1 MKRNMAEE
9 IKTKSKW
16 KIGASF
22 WNKLLFGLMGVFM
35 FFLIGFVE
43 NQHANRTVKSTVVR
57 INYEADN
64 YFVDETDILRTL
76 TMNDADQIVGK
87 KYRDIE
93 LKNLELRLE
102 SIKFVED
109 AQIST
114 DHKGTLMVE
123 IVQSKPIARI
133 VTQNGPHAYV
143 GSNATALSTS
153 DKFTSRVL
161 IIDGPFSPKLMKENY
176 LLTDSVGSKYFE
188 LIQFIDQSEYW
199 KKMIAQLTLQSNG
212 NIVMLP
218 QIGDY
223 EIQFGKPEDIE
234 NKFKKIDMFFK
245 DILPSKGWDAYKT
258 VNVSFTNQ
266 IVCE

>member
-1 MKRNMAEE
+1 MAME
-9 IKTKSKW
+9 TKAKW
-16 KIGASF
+16 KLGVSF
-22 WNKLLFGLMGVFM
+22 WNKVTLGLMGVAM

-43 NQHANRTVKSTVVR
+43 NEHANRTVLSTLVR

-76 TMNDADQIVGK
+76 TMNGVDQIVGK

-133 VTQNGPHAYV
+133 VNQNAPHAYI
-143 GSNATALSTS
+143 GSNATALATS

-161 IIDGPFSPKLMKENY
+161 IIDGPFAPSLMKENY
-176 LLTDSVGSKYFE
+176 LLKDSIGSRYFE
-188 LIQFIDQSEYW
+188 VIQFIDRSDYW
-199 KKMIAQLTLQSNG
+199 RKMISQITLQSNG
-212 NIVMLP
+212 NIILQP

-234 NKFKKIDMFFK
+234 VKFKKIDIFFK
-245 DILPSKGWDAYKT
+245 DILPSKGWDAYKK
-258 VNVSFTNQ
+258 VNVSFNNQ

>member
-1 MKRNMAEE
+1 MAKE
-9 IKTKSKW
+9 TKPKAKW
-16 KIGASF
+16 KMSPAL
-22 WNKLLFGLMGVFM
+22 WNKLTFAFIGCSM

-43 NQHANRTVKSTVVR
+43 NKHASRRVLRTSVK
-57 INYEADN
+57 INFEDDN

-76 TMNDADQIVGK
+76 TMNNADQIVGK
-87 KYRDIE
+87 KYRDID

-109 AQIST
+109 AQISA

-123 IVQSKPIARI
+123 INQSKPIARI
-133 VTQNGPHAYV
+133 VNQNSPHAYI

-161 IIDGPFSPKLMKENY
+161 IIDGPFATKLMKENY
-176 LLTDSVGSKYFE
+176 LLTDSIGSKYFA
-188 LIQFIDQSEYW
+188 LIQFIDQNEYW
-199 KKMIAQLTLQSNG
+199 KKMITQITLLHNG
-212 NIVMLP
+212 DVVMQP

-223 EIQFGKPEDIE
+223 TILFGKPEDMEI
-234 NKFKKIDMFFK
+234 KFKKIDMFFHE
-245 DILPSKGWDAYKT
+245 ILPTKGWDAYKS
-258 VNVSFTNQ
+258 VNVAFKNQ

>member
-1 MKRNMAEE
+1 MAKE
-9 IKTKSKW
+9 TKPKAKW
-16 KIGASF
+16 KMSAAL
-22 WNKLLFGLMGVFM
+22 WDKLLFGFIGFSM

-43 NQHANRTVKSTVVR
+43 NKHTNRTILKTAVK
-57 INYEADN
+57 IDFEDDN
-64 YFVDETDILRTL
+64 YFVDEADIIRTL

-87 KYRDIE
+87 KYRDID

-109 AQIST
+109 AQISA

-123 IVQSKPIARI
+123 IKQSKPIARI
-133 VTQNGPHAYV
+133 VNQNAPHAYI

-161 IIDGPFSPKLMKENY
+161 IIDGPFASKLMKENY
-176 LLTDSVGSKYFE
+176 LLTDSVGSSYFA
-188 LIQFIDQSEYW
+188 LIQFIDQNEYW
-199 KKMIAQLTLQSNG
+199 KKMISQITLLQNG
-212 NIVMLP
+212 DVVMQP

-223 EIQFGKPEDIE
+223 TILFGKPEDLEI
-234 NKFKKIDMFFK
+234 KFKKIDMFFR
-245 DILPSKGWDAYKT
+245 DILPTKGWDAYKS
-258 VNVSFTNQ
+258 VNVAFKNQ

>member
-1 MKRNMAEE
+1 MKRNMAKET
-9 IKTKSKW
+9 KTKSKW
-16 KIGASF
+16 TIGASF
-22 WNKLLFGLMGVFM
+22 WNKLVFGLMGVFM

-43 NQHANRTVKSTVVR
+43 NQHANRTVKSTQVR

-64 YFVDETDILRTL
+64 YFVDEADILRTL
-76 TMNDADQIVGK
+76 TMNNADQIVGK

-123 IVQSKPIARI
+123 IIQSKPIARI
-133 VTQNGPHAYV
+133 VNQNAPHAYI

-161 IIDGPFSPKLMKENY
+161 IIDGPFAPKLMKENY
-176 LLTDSVGSKYFE
+176 LLTDSTGRLEQTTHHVADDLAAS
-188 LIQFIDQSEYW
+188 
-199 KKMIAQLTLQSNG
+199 
-212 NIVMLP
+212 IVRADEAP
-218 QIGDY
+218 
-223 EIQFGKPEDIE
+223 
-234 NKFKKIDMFFK
+234 K
-245 DILPSKGWDAYKT
+245 DIPGSGADAALRSAGET
-258 VNVSFTNQ
+258 AAETAAHENAIDN
-266 IVCE
+266 

>member
-1 MKRNMAEE
+1 MAKG
-9 IKTKSKW
+9 IDIKSKW
-16 KIGASF
+16 KIEASF
-22 WNKLLFGLMGVFM
+22 WNKLLFASMGIFM
-35 FFLIGFVE
+35 FFLISFVE
-43 NQHANRTVKSTVVR
+43 NQHANRTVKSTLVR

-64 YFVDETDILRTL
+64 YFVDEADIIRTL
-76 TMNDADQIVGK
+76 TLNDADQIVGK
-87 KYRDIE
+87 KYRDID

-109 AQIST
+109 AQISA

-133 VTQNGPHAYV
+133 VNQNGPHAYI

-161 IIDGPFSPKLMKENY
+161 IIDGPFAPRLMKENY
-176 LLTDSVGSKYFE
+176 LLTDSIGSQYFE
-188 LIQFIDQSEYW
+188 VIQYIDQHEYW
-199 KKMIAQLTLQSNG
+199 KKMISQISLQANG
-212 NIVMLP
+212 NIILQP

-223 EIQFGKPEDIE
+223 VIQFGKPVDIE
-234 NKFKKIDMFFK
+234 HKFKKIDIFYK
-245 DILPSKGWDAYKT
+245 DILPMKGWDAYKS
-258 VNVSFTNQ
+258 VNVSFNNQ

>member
-1 MKRNMAEE
+1 VSSDMAKETE
-9 IKTKSKW
+9 PKAKW
-16 KIGASF
+16 KIGPSF
-22 WNKLLFGLMGVFM
+22 WNKLVFVLIGGSM

-43 NQHANRTVKSTVVR
+43 NEHANRKVLRTLVR
-57 INYEADN
+57 INFEEDN
-64 YFVDETDILRTL
+64 YFVDEPDIIRTL
-76 TMNDADQIVGK
+76 TMNGADQIVGK
-87 KYRDIE
+87 KYRDID

-109 AQIST
+109 AQISA

-123 IVQSKPIARI
+123 IKQSKPIARI
-133 VTQNGPHAYV
+133 VNTNSPHAYI

-161 IIDGPFSPKLMKENY
+161 IIDGPFASKLMKENY
-176 LLTDSVGSKYFE
+176 LLTDSVGTKYFE
-188 LIQFIDQSEYW
+188 LIQFIDSNEHW
-199 KKMIAQLTLQSNG
+199 KRMISQITLKANG
-212 NIVMLP
+212 DIVMLP

-234 NKFKKIDMFFK
+234 TKFKKIDMFFL
-245 DILPSKGWDAYKT
+245 DILPSKGWDAYHS
-258 VNVSFTNQ
+258 VNVAFNNQ